1 MTVPYKLMR
10 TTGSLA
16 HKKGMKAVLDEY
28 ETVGLERMGERIET
42 ATAMTVADLV
52 GALIAL
58 KHELAEQLK
67 LGNRVHLPGLG
78 YFSLAVRGE
87 LYEDP
92 KTKKMRLRYPHVRTV
107 NFRPEKGLMQALED
121 TRFENVTY
129 RYEQHDAPT
138 AAEIDATLER
148 WFDEADYI
156 FVGDLQAELHL
167 SRPVAYRLARRL
179 EAEGRLENVGTRYRK
194 MYRIVKAQKED
205 GTEEKTGG

>member
-1 MTVPYKLMR
+1 MTVPYKVLK
-10 TTGSLA
+10 TGGKLP
-16 HKKGMKAVLDEY
+16 HNKEHRVVLDEY

-87 LYEDP
+87 DP

-129 RYEQHDAPT
+129 RYEQHATPT

-167 SRPVAYRLARRL
+167 SRPVAYRRL

-194 MYRIVKAQKED
+194 MYRIVKAQKEG
-205 GTEEKTGG
+205 GT

>member
-1 MTVPYKLMR
+1 MSVPYKLVKSSGNVPANAKMR
-10 TTGSLA
+10 
-16 HKKGMKAVLDEY
+16 AVLDEY

-129 RYEQHDAPT
+129 RYEQHATPT

-148 WFDEADYI
+148 WFDEA
-156 FVGDLQAELHL
+156 ELHL
-167 SRPVAYRLARRL
+167 SRPAAYRLARRL

-194 MYRIVKAQKED
+194 MYRIVKAQKEG

>member
-1 MTVPYKLMR
+1 M
-10 TTGSLA
+10 
-16 HKKGMKAVLDEY
+16 LDEY

-138 AAEIDATLER
+138 ATEIDATLER

-194 MYRIVKAQKED
+194 MYRIVKAQKEG

>member
-1 MTVPYKLMR
+1 
-10 TTGSLA
+10 
-16 HKKGMKAVLDEY
+16 
-28 ETVGLERMGERIET
+28 
-42 ATAMTVADLV
+42 
-52 GALIAL
+52 
-58 KHELAEQLK
+58 
-67 LGNRVHLPGLG
+67 
-78 YFSLAVRGE
+78 
-87 LYEDP
+87 
-92 KTKKMRLRYPHVRTV
+92 MRLRYPHVRTV

-194 MYRIVKAQKED
+194 MYRIVKAQKEG

>member
-1 MTVPYKLMR
+1 MTVPYKLVKNGGKLPHNKEHR
-10 TTGSLA
+10 V
-16 HKKGMKAVLDEY
+16 VLDEY

-92 KTKKMRLRYPHVRTV
+92 KTKKMRLR
-107 NFRPEKGLMQALED
+107 
-121 TRFENVTY
+121 
-129 RYEQHDAPT
+129 
-138 AAEIDATLER
+138 
-148 WFDEADYI
+148 
-156 FVGDLQAELHL
+156 
-167 SRPVAYRLARRL
+167 
-179 EAEGRLENVGTRYRK
+179 
-194 MYRIVKAQKED
+194 
-205 GTEEKTGG
+205 